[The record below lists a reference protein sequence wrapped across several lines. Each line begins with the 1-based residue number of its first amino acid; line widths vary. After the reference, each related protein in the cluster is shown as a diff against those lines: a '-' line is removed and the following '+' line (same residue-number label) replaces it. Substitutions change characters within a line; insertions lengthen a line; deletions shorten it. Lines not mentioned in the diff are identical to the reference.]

1 VTGQRP
7 DAAAIARGFIDAM
20 NRREHEEAARS
31 LAEDA
36 EIMLPGARLEGRPA
50 WLESRRR
57 QQPPEHLAEAV
68 EADTVTVTAD
78 GIEVTGRLVQ
88 RWVET
93 GEVANEM
100 RVRIAFVIDGGL
112 IRRLEL
118 MPQT

>member
-36 EIMLPGARLEGRPA
+36 EIVLPGARLEGREA
-50 WLESRRR
+50 WLVSRRR

-88 RWVET
+88 RWVAT
-93 GEVANEM
+93 GELAGEL
-100 RVRIAFVIDGGL
+100 RIRIAFVIDGSL
-112 IRRLEL
+112 IERLEL
-118 MPQT
+118 TPRT

>member
-1 VTGQRP
+1 MTGQRP
-7 DAAAIARGFIDAM
+7 DTAAIANGFIDAM
-20 NRREHEEAARS
+20 NRREHEAAARS
-31 LAEDA
+31 LAEHA
-36 EIMLPGARLEGRPA
+36 EIVLPGARLEGRMA

-68 EADTVTVTAD
+68 EADTVTATAD

-100 RVRIAFVIDGGL
+100 GVRIAFAIDGTL
-112 IRRLEL
+112 IQRLEL
-118 MPQT
+118 RPQT

>member
-1 VTGQRP
+1 
-7 DAAAIARGFIDAM
+7 
-20 NRREHEEAARS
+20 
-31 LAEDA
+31 
-36 EIMLPGARLEGRPA
+36 MLPGARLEGRRA

-118 MPQT
+118 RPQT